1 MMEAVTGTDTMRHSS
16 AASILRAAPAVA
28 VIALMLVAAG
38 AAPASA
44 QDGPGMRA
52 GLSVNPDQFF
62 VGGHYVSQPVTGM
75 LRFQPNVEAGFGQ
88 NVTAIAFNGEFALWK
103 KVDPD
108 WHVYFGG
115 GPSMNVYRYT
125 LRDTTETGL
134 GFNVVAGLRRRGG
147 VFFELKYGVGDSPG
161 FKMAVGYT
169 IR

>member
-1 MMEAVTGTDTMRHSS
+1 MGMEIMRKPS
-16 AASILRAAPAVA
+16 APSVLRAAPAVA
-28 VIALMLVAAG
+28 VVVLMLVAAG
-38 AAPASA
+38 ATPASA

-52 GLSVNPDQFF
+52 GLSINPDQFF

-88 NVTAIAFNGEFALWK
+88 GVTAIAFNGEFALWK

-115 GPSMNVYRYT
+115 GPSMNVYRDAT
-125 LRDTTETGL
+125 RDKTDTGL
-134 GFNVVAGLRRRGG
+134 GFNVVAGLRQRSGL
-147 VFFELKYGVGDSPG
+147 FFEVKYGVGDSPA